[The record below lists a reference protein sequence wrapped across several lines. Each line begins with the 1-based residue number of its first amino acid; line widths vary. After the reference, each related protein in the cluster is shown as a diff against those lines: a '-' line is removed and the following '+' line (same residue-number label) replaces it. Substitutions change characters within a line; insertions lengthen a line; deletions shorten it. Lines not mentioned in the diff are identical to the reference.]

1 MGVKKKNATILDKH
15 LPSKLVIN
23 KVRMCENCPLHV
35 FAEDGQV
42 IMFGAGN
49 IFASTIMVLPP
60 YDIKAKVDYVTMI
73 DLLEDAYKEITG
85 LDIFEETYITRSV
98 KCFSKTNYDLNTIA
112 IKECA
117 NKLYYEIVRIHPN
130 KVIVFD
136 KNCDID
142 TIKANTNCNVLQ
154 VMSPAVMYY
163 NNTELKEI
171 FMKQLKDAIN
181 DS

>member
-1 MGVKKKNATILDKH
+1 MGIRKKKATILDKH
-15 LPSKLVIN
+15 ISSKLVIN
-23 KVRMCENCPLHV
+23 RIRMCESCPLHI

-49 IFASTIMVLPP
+49 ISASTIMVLPP
-60 YDIKAKVDYVTMI
+60 YDIKAKIDYVTMI

-98 KCFSKTNYDLNTIA
+98 KCFSRTNYDLNTVA

-117 NKLYYEIVRIHPN
+117 NKLYYEIVRIQPN

-142 TIKANTNCNVLQ
+142 TIKANNYNVFQ

-163 NNTELKEI
+163 DNPELKEI
-171 FMKQLKDAIN
+171 FMKQFKEAIN

>member
-1 MGVKKKNATILDKH
+1 MGIRKKKDTILNKH
-15 LPSKLVIN
+15 IPSKLVIN
-23 KVRMCENCPLHV
+23 KIRMCESCPLHV

-42 IMFGAGN
+42 IMFGVGN
-49 IFASTIMVLPP
+49 IFANTIMVLPP
-60 YDIKAKVDYVTMI
+60 YDIKAKVDYITMI
-73 DLLEDAYKEITG
+73 DLLECAYKEITG

-98 KCFSKTNYDLNTIA
+98 KCFSKTNYDLNTVA

-117 NKLYYEIVRIHPN
+117 NKLYYEIVRIQPN

-142 TIKANTNCNVLQ
+142 VIKANNYKVLQ

-171 FMKQLKDAIN
+171 FMKQLKEAIN